1 MADGSSVPR
10 GDDARA
16 SHGAVAQ
23 TAPVRPGE
31 ELDWAALEVYLRA
44 EFQGLSGPF
53 SVLQFPNGSANL
65 TYLVTIGAS
74 RLVVRRPPFGQ
85 LAVGAHDMHR
95 EYRVL
100 SRLSQAYPRA
110 PRALAYCADP
120 AVLGAHFLVSEYRP
134 GVVIWGRLPA
144 PMAGLPAAGRRVGF
158 AVVDALADLHE
169 VRPDDCGLADLGRP
183 DGYLTRQ
190 LAGWRKRWA
199 AVAPAAAPGA
209 AGGVVERVAE
219 LLAGAQ
225 PESGPAA
232 IVHND
237 FKIDNCQFDP
247 ADPDRVVSVFDWDMA
262 TLGDP
267 LVDLGTLLN
276 YWPDPADPPG
286 SALRIVAGLDT
297 LGLPTRREVVA
308 RYAQRRGLALA
319 DVRWYEAYGCWKTLI
334 ILQQLYARWQR
345 GETSDPRMAGRGGQ
359 VVALAE
365 RALRLLDGA

>member
-1 MADGSSVPR
+1 MTEETTAVPA
-10 GDDARA
+10 G
-16 SHGAVAQ
+16 GVPQ

-31 ELDWAALEVYLRA
+31 ELDWPALEAYLRA
-44 EFQGLSGPF
+44 GFPELAGPF

-65 TYLVTIGAS
+65 TYLVTIGER

-100 SRLSQAYPRA
+100 SRLYRVYPRA

-120 AVLGAHFLVSEYRP
+120 AVLGAHFLVSEYRA
-134 GVVIWGRLPA
+134 GVVIWGRLPE
-144 PMAGLPAAGRRVGF
+144 PMAGLPGAGRRVGF
-158 AVVDALADLHE
+158 AVVDALADLHA
-169 VRPDDCGLADLGRP
+169 VRPDECGLADLGRP

-190 LAGWRKRWA
+190 LAGWRTRWA
-199 AVAPAAAPGA
+199 AVADAAEPSAGA
-209 AGGVVERVAE
+209 VVERVAD
-219 LLAGAQ
+219 LLAATQ
-225 PESGPAA
+225 PPSGPAA

-276 YWPDPADPPG
+276 YWPDPGDRPDSG
-286 SALRIVAGLDT
+286 IRIVPGQDT
-297 LGLPTRREVVA
+297 FGLPTRREVVA
-308 RYAQRRGLALA
+308 RYAGRRGLELT
-319 DVRWYEAYGCWKTLI
+319 DVRWYEAYGCWKTLV
-334 ILQQLYARWQR
+334 ILQQLYARWRR
-345 GETSDPRMAGRGGQ
+345 GETSDARMAARGAQ
-359 VVALAE
+359 VAALAD
-365 RALRLLDGA
+365 RALRLLTGG